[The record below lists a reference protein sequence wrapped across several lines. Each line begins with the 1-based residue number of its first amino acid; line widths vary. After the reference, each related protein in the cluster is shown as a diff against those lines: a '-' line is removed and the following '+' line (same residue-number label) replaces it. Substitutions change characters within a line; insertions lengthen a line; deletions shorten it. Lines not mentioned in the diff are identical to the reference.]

1 MLAMPQ
7 PAKWRLVRLVL
18 WREPPQ
24 AQPHNGQLFRVGHL
38 SAPFDH
44 TAPRVDSQT

>member
-1 MLAMPQ
+1 M
-7 PAKWRLVRLVL
+7 RLDL

-38 SAPFDH
+38 SVPFDH

>member
-1 MLAMPQ
+1 
-7 PAKWRLVRLVL
+7 
-18 WREPPQ
+18 
-24 AQPHNGQLFRVGHL
+24 PHNGQLFRVGHL